1 MALPFTLK
9 LIVIPFLILINV
21 LCLSKG
27 VSSSS
32 KIVEHQRKS
41 VQSNIPTWDTNYL
54 EFPLN
59 LEYLEVEFFLW
70 GSIGRG
76 LDTIAPELAE
86 GGPPPIGVRKAFLD
100 PFTNDVIAQFAL
112 QEVGHLRAIKEV
124 VKGFP
129 RPTLNLSSAQFS
141 EVVNSAFEHPLFPPF
156 DPYRNSINYLLASYL
171 IPYVGLTGYVGTIPK
186 LLSVESRKLV
196 AGLLAVKS
204 GQDAVIRSLLYQ
216 RRLQRVVPYK
226 ITVQEFTNRLSKLR
240 NKLGSDLGSRDEGI
254 FVDQKDGA
262 EGKIKGNI
270 LVGDEN
276 SLGYPRSP
284 IEVLNIV
291 YGSGDP
297 KKVGGFFPKGADG
310 YIAQSYL

>member
-1 MALPFTLK
+1 MGPSKLQIQLDSQALVLTLK
-9 LIVIPFLILINV
+9 NANPYVGEAVHSIARCKKILEETNWQFEVHHIYREANRAAD
-21 LCLSKG
+21 LLANQG
-27 VSSSS
+27 VS
-32 KIVEHQRKS
+32 QNN
-41 VQSNIPTWDTNYL
+41 NI
-54 EFPLN
+54 E
-59 LEYLEVEFFLW
+59 
-70 GSIGRG
+70 
-76 LDTIAPELAE
+76 
-86 GGPPPIGVRKAFLD
+86 
-100 PFTNDVIAQFAL
+100 
-112 QEVGHLRAIKEV
+112 AIKEV